1 MASIEL
7 KKVSIYYRNKKDI
20 ITAVDEISLSF
31 HDKKI
36 NVLLGFSGCGK
47 TSILNAISGYILFDG
62 EIFLNG
68 TNILDFAVQKRNISY
83 VSQEIVLYPHLT
95 VYDNIAYPL
104 KLLKLPREEIDIRV
118 RELANELDI
127 GFLLSRKPK
136 YLSIGQQ
143 QRVAIARAFAKKP
156 DIILMDE
163 PLSNLDKETSDEI
176 RNYIRTLIRQYNST
190 CIYVSHN
197 ILDALNLADTIFV
210 MNEGK
215 LVGEFTPEEFLQSND
230 EVVMKLK
237 SDLPHEKESK

>member
-31 HDKKI
+31 YDKKI

-68 TNILDFAVQKRNISY
+68 TNILDIAVQKRNISY

-127 GFLLSRKPK
+127 DFLLSRKPK

-210 MNEGK
+210 MDEGK
-215 LVGEFTPEEFLQSND
+215 LVGEFNPEEFLQSKN
-230 EVVMKLK
+230 EVVNKLK
-237 SDLPHEKESK
+237 VDLPHEKESK

>member
-1 MASIEL
+1 MATLEF
-7 KKVSIYYRNKKDI
+7 KNVSVYYRNKKDI
-20 ITAVDEISLSF
+20 ITAVDDVSFSF

-36 NVLLGFSGCGK
+36 NVLIGFSGCGK
-47 TSILNAISGYILFDG
+47 TSILNSISGYILFDG
-62 EIFLNG
+62 EIYLNG
-68 TNILDFAVQKRNISY
+68 ENIKDIAIQKRNVSY
-83 VSQEIVLYPHLT
+83 VDQEIVLYPHLT

-104 KLLKLPREEIDIRV
+104 KLLRLPREEIDIRV

-127 GFLLSRKPK
+127 AFLLTRKPK

-143 QRVAIARAFAKKP
+143 QRVAIARAFAKRP

-176 RNYIRTLIRQYNST
+176 RNYIRQLIKENNST

-197 ILDALNLADTIFV
+197 IFDAVNLADYIYV

-215 LVGEFTPEEFLQSND
+215 IIGEYTPEEFLKCQD
-230 EVVMKLK
+230 EVVMSLK
-237 SDLPHEKESK
+237 ADLPHEEESK

>member
-1 MASIEL
+1 MATLEF
-7 KKVSIYYRNKKDI
+7 KNVSVYYRNKKDI
-20 ITAVDEISLSF
+20 ITAVDDVSFSF
-31 HDKKI
+31 HDKKV
-36 NVLLGFSGCGK
+36 NVLIGFSGCGK
-47 TSILNAISGYILFDG
+47 TSILNSISGYILFDG
-62 EIFLNG
+62 EIYLNG
-68 TNILDFAVQKRNISY
+68 EEIKNIAIQKRNISY
-83 VSQEIVLYPHLT
+83 VDQEIVLYPHLT

-127 GFLLSRKPK
+127 AFLLTRKPK

-176 RNYIRTLIRQYNST
+176 RNYIRQLIKENNST

-197 ILDALNLADTIFV
+197 IFDAVNLADYIYV

-215 LVGEFTPEEFLQSND
+215 IIEEYTPEQFLKSHE
-230 EVVMKLK
+230 EVVMSLK
-237 SDLPHEKESK
+237 ADLPHEEESK

>member
-68 TNILDFAVQKRNISY
+68 TNILDIAVQKRNISY
-83 VSQEIVLYPHLT
+83 ISQEIVLYPHLT

-127 GFLLSRKPK
+127 SFLLSRKPK

-176 RNYIRTLIRQYNST
+176 RNYIRSLIRQYNST

-230 EVVMKLK
+230 EVVNKLK
-237 SDLPHEKESK
+237 VDLPHEKESK

>member
-1 MASIEL
+1 MASIDF
-7 KKVSIYYRNKKDI
+7 KNVSIYYWNKKDI
-20 ITAVDEISLSF
+20 ITAVDDVSFSF
-31 HDKKI
+31 HDQKI
-36 NVLLGFSGCGK
+36 NVLIGFSGCGK

-62 EIFLNG
+62 EIYLNG
-68 TNILDFAVQKRNISY
+68 QKLTDIAIQKRNMSY
-83 VSQEIVLYPHLT
+83 VNQDFVLYPHLT

-156 DIILMDE
+156 DVILMDE

-176 RNYIRTLIRQYNST
+176 RGYIRQLIRDNKTT
-190 CIYVSHN
+190 CIYISHN
-197 ILDALNLADTIFV
+197 IFDALNLADSIFV

-215 LVGEFTPEEFLQSND
+215 IIGEFSPEAFLQSKD
-230 EVVMKLK
+230 DVVMKLK
-237 SDLPHEKESK
+237 ADLPHEEQSK

>member
-31 HDKKI
+31 YDKKI

-68 TNILDFAVQKRNISY
+68 TNILDIAVQKRNISY

-104 KLLKLPREEIDIRV
+104 KLFKLPREEIDIRV

-197 ILDALNLADTIFV
+197 ILDALNLADTLFV

-215 LVGEFTPEEFLQSND
+215 LVGEFTPEEFLQSKN

-237 SDLPHEKESK
+237 SDLPHEEESK

>member
-68 TNILDFAVQKRNISY
+68 TNILDIAVQKRNISY

-104 KLLKLPREEIDIRV
+104 KFLKLPREEIDIRV

-127 GFLLSRKPK
+127 NFLLSRKPK

-215 LVGEFTPEEFLQSND
+215 LIGEFTPEEFLQSND
-230 EVVMKLK
+230 EVVNKLK
-237 SDLPHEKESK
+237 VDLPHEKESK